1 MKAKKVTLIAV
12 AAVTAVVLLVL
23 GVLFLPSPFSVL
35 GNRNQRNLN
44 ALMKE
49 FTTTISEYASS
60 DIIEEQSVYG
70 KLNGNGNGIQYFG
83 AVLVRKD
90 AIEDIDALMA
100 ELDETF
106 EIVECAEQSGNK
118 IISKHLQHR
127 TLTYDT
133 PITSENTYVS
143 ICFYNS
149 KHPKSSLWD
158 LAGH

>member
-12 AAVTAVVLLVL
+12 AVTAVVLLVL
-23 GVLFLPSPFSVL
+23 GVIFLPSPFSVL

-49 FTTTISEYASS
+49 FKAIVSEHVGSA
-60 DIIEEQSVYG
+60 IVEEQSVYG

-90 AIEDIDALMA
+90 AVEDVDALLA

-106 EIVECAEQSGNK
+106 EIVECIEQNEST
-118 IISKHLQHR
+118 IVSRHLQHR

-133 PITSENTYVS
+133 PIASENMYIS

>member
-12 AAVTAVVLLVL
+12 AATAVVLLVL
-23 GVLFLPSPFSVL
+23 GVIFLPSPFSVL

-49 FTTTISEYASS
+49 FKATISEYASS

-83 AVLVRKD
+83 AVLVRKE

-106 EIVECAEQSGNK
+106 EIVEYAEQNEST
-118 IISKHLQHR
+118 IVSRHLQHR

-149 KHPKSSLWD
+149 KHSKSSLWD

>member
-12 AAVTAVVLLVL
+12 AVTAVVLLVL

-49 FTTTISEYASS
+49 FKATISEYASS

-83 AVLVRKD
+83 AVLVRKE

-106 EIVECAEQSGNK
+106 EIVEYAEQNEST
-118 IISKHLQHR
+118 IVSRHLQHR

-149 KHPKSSLWD
+149 KHSKSSLWD

>member
-12 AAVTAVVLLVL
+12 AVTAVVLLVL
-23 GVLFLPSPFSVL
+23 GVIFLPSPFSVL

-90 AIEDIDALMA
+90 AIEDIDALLA

-106 EIVECAEQSGNK
+106 EIVECIEQNGST
-118 IISKHLQHR
+118 IVSRHLQHR

-149 KHPKSSLWD
+149 KHSKSSLWD

>member
-12 AAVTAVVLLVL
+12 AAVAAVVLLVL

-106 EIVECAEQSGNK
+106 EIVEYAEQSGNK

-149 KHPKSSLWD
+149 KHSKSSLWD

>member
-1 MKAKKVTLIAV
+1 MNAKKVTLIAV
-12 AAVTAVVLLVL
+12 AVTAVVLLVL

-49 FTTTISEYASS
+49 FKATISEYASS

-83 AVLVRKD
+83 AVLVRKE

-106 EIVECAEQSGNK
+106 EIVEYAEQNEST
-118 IISKHLQHR
+118 IVSRHLQHR

-149 KHPKSSLWD
+149 KHSKSSLWD

>member
-1 MKAKKVTLIAV
+1 MKKKTIIISIV
-12 AAVTAVVLLVL
+12 AVTAVVLLVL
-23 GVLFLPSPFSVL
+23 GVLFLPSPFSIL

-49 FTTTISEYASS
+49 FKTIVSQHVGSA
-60 DIIEEQSVYG
+60 IVEEQSVYG

-106 EIVECAEQSGNK
+106 EIVEYAEQNGNK

-149 KHPKSSLWD
+149 KHSKSSLWD

>member
-12 AAVTAVVLLVL
+12 AVTVVVLLVL

-49 FTTTISEYASS
+49 FKATISEYASS

-83 AVLVRKD
+83 AVLVRED
-90 AIEDIDALMA
+90 AVEDVDALLA

-106 EIVECAEQSGNK
+106 EIVECIEQNEST
-118 IISKHLQHR
+118 IVSRHLQHR